1 MERNTD
7 RPGRKPPHVLLI
19 LAALLL
25 LASALTWLIP
35 AGSYER
41 VLNEAAGQTVVVPGS
56 FAYTQPSPVSPW
68 QLPARCSRP
77 CPPGRRPN

>member
-1 MERNTD
+1 
-7 RPGRKPPHVLLI
+7 LLI

-68 QLPARCSRP
+68 QFPRLVFEALSTGSA
-77 CPPGRRPN
+77 PPTDGVHFFRGRRV